1 MTEESISLHDLLNL
15 SIGTPQ
21 KGVVNF
27 NALYALLHAVL
38 SQLGIREMK
47 TRWRDTPPG
56 LPDALVAV
64 TAPEQDHSAGE
75 RGDQVLEDTLGQEV
89 QQPDTSLQGRA
100 ATSASPTPSSDPAA
114 GSQWTLGSRIQSCED
129 DVSRVSPNISPKSE
143 LYLLN
148 DSLNVFILTN
158 LNVDTNGM

>member
-1 MTEESISLHDLLNL
+1 MTEQSISLHDLLNL

-21 KGVVNF
+21 KGAVNF
-27 NALYALLHAVL
+27 NALHALLHAVL

-64 TAPEQDHSAGE
+64 TAPKRDHSADE
-75 RGDQVLEDTLGQEV
+75 RGNQVLEDTLGQEE
-89 QQPDTSLQGRA
+89 QPNTSLQGRTA
-100 ATSASPTPSSDPAA
+100 SSTSPTPSSDPAA
-114 GSQWTLGSRIQSCED
+114 DSQWTLGSRIQSCED
-129 DVSRVSPNISPKSE
+129 DVSRVSTNISPKSE

-148 DSLNVFILTN
+148 DSLNV
-158 LNVDTNGM
+158 LNKSEGGH